1 MTADSDKPGWLRPLI
16 DFGPLAVFFATYLLW
31 DLLTATGALIVATL
45 IVLAIG
51 FLIERRVAMMPLV
64 TAVIV
69 TIFGGLTL
77 WLEDETF
84 IKMKPTIVQF
94 LFAAVLL
101 AGLAFGKSLL
111 KYVLQQALQL
121 DEDGWRKLTWRWA
134 GFFIVS
140 GLINELVWRTQ
151 STDFWVSFKVFGL
164 LALTLAFAL
173 LQTPL
178 ILRHRIDDPDEAAP
192 ATADGTAE
200 RPRGGD
206 G

>member
-1 MTADSDKPGWLRPLI
+1 MTDESSKPAWLRPLV
-16 DFGPLAVFFATYLLW
+16 DFGPLVVFFTAYLLG
-31 DLLTATGALIVATL
+31 DLLTATAALIVATL

-51 FLIERRVAMMPLV
+51 YLIERRLAMMPLV

-69 TIFGGLTL
+69 VVFGGLTL

-101 AGLAFGKSLL
+101 GGLAFGKSML
-111 KYVLQQALQL
+111 KLVLQQALSL
-121 DEDGWRKLTWRWA
+121 DDAGWRILTLRWA
-134 GFFIVS
+134 GFFIAM
-140 GLINELVWRTQ
+140 GLLNEAVWRTQ
-151 STDFWVSFKVFGL
+151 STDFWVTFKVFGL

-178 ILRHRIDDPDEAAP
+178 ILRHRTDD
-192 ATADGTAE
+192 AE
-200 RPRGGD
+200 QPTP
-206 G
+206 